1 MNIWLMKL
9 IFSHFVTDFVLQK
22 KSWID
27 HRRSRHFLSVHL
39 YIHTFITAVS
49 AWIFIGWKYWWVAL
63 IIFLTHTIIDG
74 WKSYQAD
81 KVVFFLVDQILHLS
95 VIFGCWVLAFG
106 NFNEIKLRMIIL
118 NSDVNVWLTT
128 TALLFLTFP
137 SAILIGELTKTWR
150 KDLPNTEALANAGRW
165 IGIIERILILLL
177 VLKNQYEAVGLLVA
191 AKTIIRFSDNS
202 RTEQKTEYLLIGTL
216 ISIGLAI
223 MTGIFVQQFRLG
235 TVN

>member
-9 IFSHFVTDFVLQK
+9 IFSHFLTDFALQK

-27 HRRSRHFLSVHL
+27 HRRSRHFMSVYL
-39 YIHTFITAVS
+39 YIHTLITAIS
-49 AWIFIGWKYWWVAL
+49 AYIFIGWRYWWVAL

-74 WKSYQAD
+74 WKSYQPD
-81 KVVFFLVDQILHLS
+81 KVVFFLVDQLLHLS
-95 VIFGCWVLAFG
+95 VIFGCWLLAFG
-106 NFNEIKLRMIIL
+106 NYNELRLRMTIL
-118 NSDVNVWLTT
+118 NSDADVWLTA

-137 SAILIGELTKTWR
+137 SAILIGELTKKWR
-150 KDLPNTEALANAGRW
+150 QDLPNTEALANVGRW

-223 MTGIFVQQFRLG
+223 MTGIFIQQFRPD
-235 TVN
+235 TVT